1 MITTGVPSGVSQAR
15 CRTTKMVYDLK
26 QRLAVN
32 ARAAIISRALVAGCA
47 GLTGLLTGSSASADP
62 LIAHIGFMLKD
73 DNFGRTETDASLN
86 AEVSDAFTAAC
97 GARLTSPVRFNQ
109 TVYERPELAGNSIV
123 SMVLYI
129 KRRPGNR
136 VVYAFHRE
144 EYTALRAGG
153 ASTQDLQYDVIP
165 TSALLMEVRRSVTQV
180 ATEVCGPEG
189 RGG

>member
-1 MITTGVPSGVSQAR
+1 MAN
-15 CRTTKMVYDLK
+15 DLK
-26 QRLAVN
+26 QRPAVGT
-32 ARAAIISRALVAGCA
+32 RAAVISRAIVAGCA
-47 GLTGLLTGSSASADP
+47 ALTLPLTGSSASADP
-62 LIAHIGFMLKD
+62 LIKHVGFMLKD
-73 DNFGRTETDASLN
+73 DNVGLTETDAGLN
-86 AEVSDAFTAAC
+86 AEVTQAFTAAC
-97 GARLTSPVRFNQ
+97 GPRLVTPVRFNQ
-109 TVYERPELAGNSIV
+109 PVYERPELPGNSVV

-136 VVYAFHRE
+136 LVYAFHRE

-165 TSALLMEVRRSVTQV
+165 TSALLMEVRRLVTQV